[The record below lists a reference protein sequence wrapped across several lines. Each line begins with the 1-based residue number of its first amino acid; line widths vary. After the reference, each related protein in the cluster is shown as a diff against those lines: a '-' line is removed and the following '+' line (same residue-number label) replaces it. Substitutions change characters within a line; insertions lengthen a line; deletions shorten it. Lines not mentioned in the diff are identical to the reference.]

1 MTHQDTVFIRGLT
14 IDTIIGIHDWEK
26 RIRRPVVLD
35 LELGSDC
42 ARAAATDRITD
53 ALDYDAVTRRLTQF
67 VGESRFELVET
78 LAERCAAILRDEFA
92 IPWVRLSL
100 NKPGAVGV
108 GVDVGVVIERGD
120 REQSPLNQSSTT
132 AQDTKP

>member
-1 MTHQDTVFIRGLT
+1 MDIVFIRGLT
-14 IDTIIGIHDWEK
+14 IETTIGIHDWEK
-26 RIRRPVVLD
+26 RLRRPVILD

-42 ARAAATDRITD
+42 TRAAGTDRIAD

-100 NKPGAVGV
+100 DKPGAVGA
-108 GVDVGVVIERGD
+108 GVDVGVVIERGS
-120 REQSPLNQSSTT
+120 R
-132 AQDTKP
+132 AA